1 MGSPVPA
8 DAPKNGTA
16 PTQKPSTPVATVGS
30 LVPPVRKQFTAPV
43 GKLSTTN
50 IGINETLNPTQRA
63 SNKQVEEI
71 DANLVENFSQAAFD
85 EAWQTYCVRL
95 KLEGKDSLFSTLQSK
110 VRVDSEF
117 QIHLELQNV
126 VQKNALEI
134 EKNELL
140 HFLRQ
145 KLRNAKIGLSF
156 KITEVA
162 KVQVLDNK
170 GVFEKLSTENSSLD
184 KFRKLFNLDIEF

>member
-1 MGSPVPA
+1 M
-8 DAPKNGTA
+8 
-16 PTQKPSTPVATVGS
+16 
-30 LVPPVRKQFTAPV
+30 VPPVRKQFTAPV

-50 IGINETLNPTQRA
+50 IGINETLNPSISA
-63 SNKQVEEI
+63 SNTPLEEI
-71 DANLVENFSQAAFD
+71 DSNLAENFSQAAFD
-85 EAWQTYCVRL
+85 DAWQTYCVRL

-140 HFLRQ
+140 YFLRQ
-145 KLRNAKIGLSF
+145 KLRNAKIGLSY
-156 KITEVA
+156 KITEAA
-162 KVQVLDNK
+162 KVQILDNK

-184 KFRKLFNLDIEF
+184 KFRRLFNLDIEF